1 MPCCDHS
8 RPGVQEVHISDS
20 GLLTSG
26 SEDFHVGPAL
36 NTAKTLLVLNEDT
49 SVQRKQYI
57 E

>member
-26 SEDFHVGPAL
+26 SEDCHGGPAL

-49 SVQRKQYI
+49 SDSEETI
-57 E
+57 H